1 MNTGYKS
8 NVKINF
14 RGGDVRVEVSDG
26 KETFSFMSGIGS
38 MALPEFFDTLSKLY
52 KGDLTKEKLYC
63 HGNGE
68 FYNYST
74 DGIELTIEHV
84 DDYYG
89 QYDTVTYQFDLK
101 KYMEAVDVGF
111 TDYLYK
117 LEQSGEI
124 IPLKERNQFHPL
136 NEEVLSYFYKFSAL
150 INEGRN

>member
-14 RGGDVRVEVSDG
+14 RSGDVRVEVSDE

-38 MALPEFFDTLSKLY
+38 MA
-52 KGDLTKEKLYC
+52 C

-124 IPLKERNQFHPL
+124 IPLKERNQFHPF